1 MSHTTEGHERKRV
14 DETDDGG
21 EIILQIGFNLKKIKM
36 IFRIYARLWETDV
49 RWPATCSAAEASK
62 RVTKGEVNEENRCCA
77 SHGR

>member
-49 RWPATCSAAEASK
+49 PLNLRPQVDIQKW
-62 RVTKGEVNEENRCCA
+62 G
-77 SHGR
+77 

>member
-36 IFRIYARLWETDV
+36 IFRIYARLWETD
-49 RWPATCSAAEASK
+49 S
-62 RVTKGEVNEENRCCA
+62 
-77 SHGR
+77 

>member
-1 MSHTTEGHERKRV
+1 MSHTTEGHERKRA

-49 RWPATCSAAEASK
+49 KEEQTPISQSK
-62 RVTKGEVNEENRCCA
+62 DSDRHERTESSNPDHA
-77 SHGR
+77 